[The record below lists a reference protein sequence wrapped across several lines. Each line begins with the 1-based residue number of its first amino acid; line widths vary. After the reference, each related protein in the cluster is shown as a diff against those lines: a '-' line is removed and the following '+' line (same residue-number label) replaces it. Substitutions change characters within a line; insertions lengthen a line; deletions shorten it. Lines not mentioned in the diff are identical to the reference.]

1 MPALTRWTN
10 MGLLDEERPAGARWP
25 PRWPPVRTLLVVTAH
40 GLMGLSHLSHLLL
53 RSKGDRVY
61 NDAGAFIAAQTTW
74 SYLLQA
80 LLQRRTLRRLYAEML
95 EYSRFVESRSPA
107 GSGPLPLPASRLRLR
122 RLWTTQTALTLGTW
136 AFYTASPFLF
146 EFIHDI
152 DLGSLRRLSAMTH
165 PTLCDLRGLACYIVT
180 YVVVAFEWFL
190 ASFAFSS
197 VESTNLVFYTVASK
211 HFEHLGA
218 SIGQVFS
225 GDDAQA
231 EEKEVEQ
238 ASRALRLCVQQHQ
251 FLLRWSKEMT
261 AVYAVPTFIRLG
273 AMVLLFI
280 LPLLKVTTVDNYVMD
295 ELPFVGLYGVLTIYA
310 VCWFADDLNRAVLNR
325 SYSALQTIRAA
336 RRKGADQT

>member
-218 SIGQVFS
+218 SIGQ
-225 GDDAQA
+225 
-231 EEKEVEQ
+231 
-238 ASRALRLCVQQHQ
+238 
-251 FLLRWSKEMT
+251 
-261 AVYAVPTFIRLG
+261 
-273 AMVLLFI
+273 
-280 LPLLKVTTVDNYVMD
+280 DNYVMD

-310 VCWFADDLNRAVLNR
+310 VCWFADDLNRASSQVHGRAYLSRWERGRPGQRRTLHILLTRSLRPVRTRAVWVDNLSLRSFVEVLNR